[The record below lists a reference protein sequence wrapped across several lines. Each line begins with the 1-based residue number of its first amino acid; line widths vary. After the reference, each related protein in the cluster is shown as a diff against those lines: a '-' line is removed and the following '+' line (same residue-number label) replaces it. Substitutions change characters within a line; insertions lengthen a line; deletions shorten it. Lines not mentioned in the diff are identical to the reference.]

1 MRFLLVNV
9 FKAEVKLLL
18 PGTFSVEMV
27 LFVDMSLNA
36 ILHIDI
42 NGKYGRECLGQSI
55 VYLSG
60 MVLSFVFMLQFSFL
74 FYHTTQFYVCQ

>member
-42 NGKYGRECLGQSI
+42 NGKYGRECLRQSI
-55 VYLSG
+55 VYLYG